1 MKKVMLKVLV
11 GIMLVAMVLSACSP
25 AAPAAPAAPSSTDAP
40 QAPAPADAT
49 QAPAAPAPATD
60 APAAPAVDTNRVV
73 NVAYPQICKH
83 FDNTANF
90 GIPEQGCLDQIYD
103 GLLTKDFDG
112 TLHPGL
118 ATEWKVSEDA
128 ATYDFKLRED
138 VKWSDGE
145 PFTAE
150 DVKAS
155 FDYYASQ
162 PAVSWFYADVIKET
176 NVIDPYNV
184 QIVLHKPNVPF
195 LRTMGQDQ
203 YGFIMAKHILE
214 KYGDQVGRTMES
226 VVGTGPYV
234 LTDWKTDTSVT
245 FKAKEDY
252 WREPAEVKNLVFHR
266 IPDMNAAVVALQ
278 TGELDVYYNPVK
290 GTAYETLKAAPNVK
304 IEEFVSARNEG
315 VFMYNPSGTFSDVR
329 MRKAVA
335 YAVSKEDMITVAA
348 EGLGSPI
355 QYPGDIGPRM
365 AGNPDKVPSITYNQD
380 LDKARAL
387 VKEAGMEG
395 AEVVVKSYNTEPYA
409 TMGTYLQNVLTQIG
423 LNAKVEQMER
433 ATFLDAMEKGEVE
446 ILPLAWVGSMYDIDE
461 VLNTA
466 LYSKNAGTSA
476 NYSFYIDEEMDRLVD
491 ESRAVTNQEERLA
504 LESQIIEKFMAEVP
518 FVSTYAVTYAIP
530 HSAELTMDNP
540 QSLSGYLLKWAK

>member
-1 MKKVMLKVLV
+1 MKKVITKAMVVFLL
-11 GIMLVAMVLSACSP
+11 LAMVLSACSP
-25 AAPAAPAAPSSTDAP
+25 APQETAAPSKAE
-40 QAPAPADAT
+40 AE
-49 QAPAAPAPATD
+49 QAPAAAGE
-60 APAAPAVDTNRVV
+60 APAAVADGIDTNRVV
-73 NVAYPQICKH
+73 NVAYPAICKH
-83 FDNTANF
+83 FDNTASF
-90 GIPEQGCLDQIYD
+90 GVAEQACLSQIYD
-103 GLLTKDFDG
+103 GLLTRDFEG
-112 TLHPGL
+112 NLYPGL
-118 ATEWKVSEDA
+118 ATEWTVSDDSV
-128 ATYDFKLRED
+128 TYTFKLRED

-162 PAVSWFYADVIKET
+162 PSVSWFYADVIKET
-176 NVIDPYNV
+176 NLIDQYTV
-184 QIVLHKPNVPF
+184 EIVLHKPNVPF
-195 LRTMGQDQ
+195 LRSMGQDQ

-252 WREPAEVKNLVFHR
+252 WREPAEVKNLVFHK

-290 GTAYETLKAAPNVK
+290 GTAYETLKAASNVV
-304 IEEFVSARNEG
+304 IDEFVSARNEG
-315 VFMYNPSGTFSDVR
+315 VYMYVPSGTFSDVR
-329 MRKAVA
+329 MRQAVA
-335 YAVSKEDMITVAA
+335 YAISKEDMITVAA

-355 QYPGDIGPRM
+355 QYPGDIGTRM
-365 AGNPDKVPSITYNQD
+365 AGNPDVVPSITYNQD
-380 LDKARAL
+380 LEKAKAL
-387 VKEAGMEG
+387 VIEAGMEG
-395 AEVVVKSYNTEPYA
+395 ASVVVKSYNTEPYA
-409 TMGTYLQNVLTQIG
+409 TMGTYLQNVLSQIG
-423 LNAKVEQMER
+423 LNATVEQMER
-433 ATFLDAMEKGEVE
+433 ATFLDQLEKGEVE

-461 VLNTA
+461 VLNTS

-476 NYSFYIDEEMDRLVD
+476 NYSFYSDPEMDQLID
-491 ESRAVTNQEERLA
+491 DSRAATSQEERLA
-504 LESQIIEKFMAEVP
+504 LESQIIEKFMQDVP
-518 FVSTYAVTYAIP
+518 FVSVYAVTYAIP